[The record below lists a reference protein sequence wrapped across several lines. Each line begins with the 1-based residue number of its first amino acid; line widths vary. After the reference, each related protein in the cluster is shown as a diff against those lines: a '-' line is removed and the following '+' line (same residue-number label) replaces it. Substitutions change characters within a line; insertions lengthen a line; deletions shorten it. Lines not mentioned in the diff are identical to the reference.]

1 MDNVGRKIVISGKI
15 GAGKSVIRKKL
26 QEKLNQQGY
35 NFRAIGMGDTVFRKF
50 ALEYASEARKRGMEI
65 AEGQEVAVFT
75 AVCRQNDE
83 YDKMMDRY
91 LVELGKNEEDLIID
105 SRRGCEFIPHAF
117 KIFLDITLDEAA
129 RRRFNDK
136 SGKGESYNSFEK
148 AKEEVRKR
156 EESQDHRWESPD
168 GSLPYKDFDNYNV
181 VLSTTHIPFE
191 RMDEAIDYIIASKKK
206 FEKDPNYQITLL
218 SPKEL
223 ILIDRGS
230 NDKIE
235 EVNGKLPVIQ
245 KGDRYYVDSKYE
257 PLIKKAIEEDK
268 LLIESEITEKDKV
281 NQLNHNINKDM
292 NH

>member
-50 ALEYASEARKRGMEI
+50 ALEYANEARKRGMDIE
-65 AEGQEVAVFT
+65 EGQEVAVFSV
-75 AVCRQNDE
+75 VCKQNDE
-83 YDKMMDRY
+83 YDKMMDKY
-91 LVELGKNEEDLIID
+91 LVELGKNSEDLIID

-117 KIFLDITLDEAA
+117 KIFLDISLDEAA

-136 SGKGESYNSFEK
+136 SGTGEAYSSFEI
-148 AKEEVRKR
+148 AREEVRKR
-156 EESQDHRWESPD
+156 EESQDHRWEYPD

-181 VLSTTHIPFE
+181 VLSTTHVPFE
-191 RMDEAIDYIIASKKK
+191 RIDEAIDYIIQAKKK
-206 FEKDPNYQITLL
+206 FEKDPKYQITLL

-223 ILIDRGS
+223 IVIDRGATE
-230 NDKIE
+230 KFE
-235 EVNGKLPVIQ
+235 FFNGKLPVIQ
-245 KGDRYYVDSKYE
+245 KGDRFYVDSKYE
-257 PLIKKAIEEDK
+257 PVVKRAIEEDK
-268 LLIESEITEKDKV
+268 LLLESEITEKDKV
-281 NQLNHNINKDM
+281 NQLNHNMKKEM